1 MIDGIQKWMMMYGWK
16 GTSPYQTF
24 NASWIHVPPNSLP
37 AYRRCACAICLDSEF
52 EHKDPDP
59 GNFVTS
65 EDEGVRLKWTAF
77 LEFTQNQDVGDM
89 TWDKVI
95 TNQVTVFAMCIAC
108 CIQSLHC
115 VSGNKILQYHQWM
128 RLL

>member
-1 MIDGIQKWMMMYGWK
+1 MVGK
-16 GTSPYQTF
+16 
-24 NASWIHVPPNSLP
+24 VPVPIKHSMPLSVH
-37 AYRRCACAICLDSEF
+37 RCCACAICLDSEF

-65 EDEGVRLKWTAF
+65 EDESVRLKWTAF

-95 TNQVTVFAMCIAC
+95 VNQIIAYAICIAC
-108 CIQSLHC
+108 SIWSLRC
-115 VSGNKILQYHQWM
+115 VSQNKIMQYHQ
-128 RLL
+128 